1 MAIDLASCSPE
12 VNQSKITLNP
22 EPPNLH
28 FLQLGIDR
36 LLKTG

>member
-1 MAIDLASCSPE
+1 MAIDLASCSPK